1 MSPEVPPQSSINAI
15 GMSRRVADTTPD
27 WRIWSLLVAAGAIP
41 WSLLWDFSWECT
53 VGIDLPLG
61 APHLATY
68 AAVGLAALIAL
79 STARFNSRSGIT
91 IGRLNAPAGAWVI
104 IWGAAAFVI
113 SVIFDRWWQR
123 SYGLA
128 AGIWHPP
135 QLLKAAAFVAIL
147 LGIWI
152 YSARLLDTF
161 SKARV
166 DALIA
171 GSLLAFAGIVTIAA
185 SLPNRQHSAG
195 FYQIACGV
203 YPAWLVA
210 TAAGARRRFAATA
223 AALAYTGILA
233 SAVWLLPLIPGA
245 PGVSPIYNARDHL
258 MPPPFPLL
266 LIAPAAVIDLL
277 GIGRRSVRNTD
288 ISVSLFESVEAA
300 LVFFIAFMFV
310 QWPFASFLLSPASEN
325 WFFAGG
331 GRHWPFFLKIDDAA
345 RRAFWKMPGDELTF
359 GRGLT
364 ALVLAL
370 TSSTFGL
377 LLGRWL
383 RSIKR

>member
-1 MSPEVPPQSSINAI
+1 MNPEVPSEDRLKAV
-15 GMSRRVADTTPD
+15 GMSRRVADTRTSH
-27 WRIWSLLVAAGAIP
+27 WRIWPLVAAAGAIP

-61 APHLATY
+61 APHLAMY

-79 STARFNSRSGIT
+79 STVRLTGGSGVT
-91 IGRLNAPAGAWVI
+91 ISRLNAPAGTWVI
-104 IWGAAAFVI
+104 LWGAAAFVL
-113 SVIFDRWWQR
+113 SVVFDRWWQR

-135 QLLKAAAFVAIL
+135 QLLKTAAFFAIL

-152 YSARLLDTF
+152 DSARLRDTQF
-161 SKARV
+161 RA

-171 GSLLAFAGIVTIAA
+171 GALLAFAGVVTTAA

-203 YPAWLVA
+203 YPAALIA
-210 TAAGARRRFAATA
+210 TAAATRRRFATTA
-223 AALAYTGILA
+223 AALAYTGIVA
-233 SAVWLLPLIPGA
+233 SAVWLLPLIPGT
-245 PGVSPIYNARDHL
+245 PGVSPIYHPRDHL

-277 GIGRRSVRNTD
+277 GIGRRSFRNTNMG
-288 ISVSLFESVEAA
+288 VNVFEAAEAA
-300 LVFFIAFMFV
+300 LVFFLAFMFV
-310 QWPFASFLLSPASEN
+310 QWPFASFLLSHASDN
-325 WFFAGG
+325 CIFAGG

-345 RRAFWKMPGDELTF
+345 RTAFWKTPGDELTF
-359 GRGLT
+359 GRGLA
-364 ALVLAL
+364 ALLLAL

-377 LLGRWL
+377 LFGRWL
-383 RSIKR
+383 RRVKR

>member
-1 MSPEVPPQSSINAI
+1 
-15 GMSRRVADTTPD
+15 MSRRVADTTPD

-161 SKARV
+161 SKVRV

-171 GSLLAFAGIVTIAA
+171 GSLLALRRYSHDRRESSEPAAFRWILSNRVRCVSGVVGCDSGGCKATI
-185 SLPNRQHSAG
+185 RCDCCC
-195 FYQIACGV
+195 ACLHWDLGE
-203 YPAWLVA
+203 
-210 TAAGARRRFAATA
+210 RR
-223 AALAYTGILA
+223 LA
-233 SAVWLLPLIPGA
+233 SSVD
-245 PGVSPIYNARDHL
+245 S
-258 MPPPFPLL
+258 
-266 LIAPAAVIDLL
+266 
-277 GIGRRSVRNTD
+277 RRS
-288 ISVSLFESVEAA
+288 
-300 LVFFIAFMFV
+300 
-310 QWPFASFLLSPASEN
+310 
-325 WFFAGG
+325 
-331 GRHWPFFLKIDDAA
+331 
-345 RRAFWKMPGDELTF
+345 RRLPDLQC
-359 GRGLT
+359 
-364 ALVLAL
+364 
-370 TSSTFGL
+370 S
-377 LLGRWL
+377 
-383 RSIKR
+383 